1 MSSTDE
7 MLAHMSSED
16 DAERIANL
24 EEERECLR
32 TALCDLMVFVDTPSN
47 RSYLGEY
54 NYQEFYAALSQA
66 REALKDTDDPADNV
80 SAYEIRSII

>member
-1 MSSTDE
+1 MIRITAPWSTVTIPPIGQGIN
-7 MLAHMSSED
+7 ASYF
-16 DAERIANL
+16 I
-24 EEERECLR
+24 
-32 TALCDLMVFVDTPSN
+32 MVFVDTPSN